1 MAETHERLPERRDV
15 SGRAMMLFLVAF
27 VAFLAI
33 TLIVMRLLFDT
44 SGIWPVGGPAETG
57 NTRSPALQRQPVE
70 DLAELRRREE
80 RELHIL
86 GWVDRDA
93 GIARIPIGEAMK
105 MIAAGGLPEWHADA
119 KASGNGECALLT
131 TAVPR
136 TPQAQRCRSTP
147 NTPAPEQGKAQP

>member
-15 SGRAMMLFLVAF
+15 SGRAMMIFLVAF

-33 TLIVMRLLFDT
+33 TLVVMRLLFDT

-57 NTRSPALQRQPVE
+57 NARSPALQRTPVE

-80 RELHIL
+80 RELHTL

-105 MIAAGGLPEWHADA
+105 MIAADGLPEWHADMA
-119 KASGNGECALLT
+119 APEGECALLT

-136 TPQAQRCRSTP
+136 TPQAQRCRNA
-147 NTPAPEQGKAQP
+147 NTPQPAQGAAKP